1 MELLSAIVKENWD
14 EENKGKVKVEYPV
27 GETGVMVTGWI
38 PVTVPYAGPGYGIY
52 MLPEIGSEVIVGFL
66 DGKKNNPVVLGSLLH
81 TVNAIPEDTADENN
95 DKKLIQ
101 TKAGFKILIDEAGK
115 KLSVSNPDGTNTISM
130 TDGEE
135 EKIVEIEAASKILL
149 KINGKEKMA
158 VEEEVV
164 TITGKTVINEKVT
177 VEDDIAIA
185 GGDVTVTGDNV
196 TIGPDTKLEM
206 KSGQII
212 MDGSTKTEIKGKQ
225 LSVSGDM
232 GEIKTNANMTVEA
245 GGIMNVKGKMLNLN

>member
-1 MELLSAIVKENWD
+1 MELLAAIVKENWD

-38 PVTVPYAGPGYGIY
+38 PVTVPYAGPGYGVY
-52 MLPEIGSEVIVGFL
+52 MLPEIGSEVILGFL
-66 DGKKNNPVVLGSLLH
+66 GGKRNNPVVLGSLLH

-101 TKAGFKILIDEAGK
+101 TKAGFKILIDESLN
-115 KLSVSNPDGTNTISM
+115 KLSISNPDGTNLISM

-135 EKIVEIEAASKILL
+135 EKILELEAAGKIVL
-149 KINGKEKMA
+149 KINGKEKIV
-158 VEEEVV
+158 VEEELVTVV
-164 TITGKTVINEKVT
+164 GKTVINEKVT
-177 VEDDIAIA
+177 VEDDITIT

-196 TIGPDTKLEM
+196 TISPDTKLEM

-212 MDGSTKTEIKGKQ
+212 ADGSGKTEIKGKQ
-225 LSVSGDM
+225 LSLSGNM